1 MQNLTYSIIVQI
13 SRYLI
18 IFLFA
23 FYVYGSF
30 SSYLKSKEKAEK
42 IYNRQ
47 LRIMF
52 IIHFLSMLILFLH
65 NSKAAYV
72 WLYLGQML
80 FLFLMD
86 LTFRATYKHIS
97 RSLLNMTNMLMMI
110 GFVELSR
117 LNTGYA
123 TRQLIF
129 ASVTCILCLLVPQ
142 FIDFFEFYTKLG
154 IAYAVVGIAMLAAVY
169 VFGTENYGAKNWIS
183 IKGIV
188 FQPSEFVKI
197 IYVFFL
203 ASFLSKFRD
212 FKHVVIIGIMAA
224 VHVGILVLEKDL
236 GGALLFFITFLFM
249 LFVATGK
256 KRYLLA
262 GFGGGAAASVVA
274 YKMFS
279 HVRIRVMAFI
289 DPWSHIDNEGYQVT
303 QSLFAIGTGGLLG
316 MGFSEGA
323 PEDIPVVA
331 SDFIF
336 AAIAEEF
343 GTFFGICLILLEIC
357 MFMMFVRISLSM
369 RKVFYKLVALGLSI
383 EYITQTLL
391 NLGGVTKFLPS
402 TGVTLPLISYGGSS
416 IISTIFMIFI
426 VQGMYILSM
435 DQEEEEMK
443 NEGRKEA

>member
-1 MQNLTYSIIVQI
+1 
-13 SRYLI
+13 
-18 IFLFA
+18 
-23 FYVYGSF
+23 
-30 SSYLKSKEKAEK
+30 
-42 IYNRQ
+42 
-47 LRIMF
+47 
-52 IIHFLSMLILFLH
+52 
-65 NSKAAYV
+65 
-72 WLYLGQML
+72 
-80 FLFLMD
+80 
-86 LTFRATYKHIS
+86 
-97 RSLLNMTNMLMMI
+97 
-110 GFVELSR
+110 
-117 LNTGYA
+117 
-123 TRQLIF
+123 
-129 ASVTCILCLLVPQ
+129 
-142 FIDFFEFYTKLG
+142 
-154 IAYAVVGIAMLAAVY
+154 MLAAVY